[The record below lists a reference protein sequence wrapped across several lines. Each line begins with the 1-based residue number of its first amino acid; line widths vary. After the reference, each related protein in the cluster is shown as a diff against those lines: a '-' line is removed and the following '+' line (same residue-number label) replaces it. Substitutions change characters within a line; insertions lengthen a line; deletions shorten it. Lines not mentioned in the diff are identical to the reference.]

1 MDEIVSP
8 VFRDQGGRLFR
19 PAGPAR
25 PRRGLDRGR
34 WRRAP
39 VGDGMDG
46 AHSLRPSL
54 RHPVHPVGTA
64 SGGHGRPGSAGPRR
78 RHRELDPRRGR
89 PRRAAA
95 RPLAGGDRLG
105 RARIQCLHR
114 QAARHSDAHQRDRR
128 AERGGKRRA
137 RLRGRGTVRDDDP
150 DGRVHGI
157 AQDQRGPAADRH
169 GRIRGRTVGHTRGG
183 RLGRRQDQGPVRGP
197 RRLGGGPGLHFRGGR
212 FGPEAAPRA
221 AGRRRVPGEGRGRER
236 QGPGRGQRGAQGHS
250 LLRRRRAR
258 HGRRDRGR
266 QREDQ
271 PARHERG
278 HRGGAG
284 GRAGKGLRGGRGG
297 DPQARRVDRQQCP
310 VDPLVHR
317 GGGRPRGRGLLARR
331 ALRQLL
337 RLAGCRHPLG
347 ERGHGPHGRGH
358 GRVRVLRE
366 PPRAQDRRA
375 AGCRRGRGG
384 TGRGGGPEVGRG
396 LGSRDARLGALA
408 CQRRRHRRD
417 GLGGPSGRRGHSRPF
432 PARHRELERRR
443 RPQIFGRAVPDDRR
457 GFAQGQRRQGS
468 HRMDAPHEVGAA
480 RSLEPVFLSRERRAA
495 LVFLRVRG
503 LGRGQAAP
511 AGIELRRGGGEE
523 GRLRPH
529 GRPPLHDRLSPR
541 DGEGRQDLRRR
552 PLTSP
557 LRASIP
563 SRS

>member
-8 VFRDQGGRLFR
+8 VFRDQGGRLFAL
-19 PAGPAR
+19 PALLALGAA
-25 PRRGLDRGR
+25 LI
-34 WRRAP
+34 A
-39 VGDGMDG
+39 VGG
-46 AHSLRPSL
+46 AEPLS
-54 RHPVHPVGTA
+54 GTA
-64 SGGHGRPGSAGPRR
+64 WMALIACALLSAILSILSGLRLAATVGRDLRALAEGIGSST
-78 RHRELDPRRGR
+78 RGE
-89 PRRAAA
+89 ADLVTAA

-212 FGPEAAPRA
+212 FGREAAPRA

-331 ALRQLL
+331 ALR
-337 RLAGCRHPLG
+337 
-347 ERGHGPHGRGH
+347 
-358 GRVRVLRE
+358 
-366 PPRAQDRRA
+366 
-375 AGCRRGRGG
+375 
-384 TGRGGGPEVGRG
+384 
-396 LGSRDARLGALA
+396 
-408 CQRRRHRRD
+408 
-417 GLGGPSGRRGHSRPF
+417 
-432 PARHRELERRR
+432 
-443 RPQIFGRAVPDDRR
+443 
-457 GFAQGQRRQGS
+457 
-468 HRMDAPHEVGAA
+468 
-480 RSLEPVFLSRERRAA
+480 
-495 LVFLRVRG
+495 
-503 LGRGQAAP
+503 AAP
-511 AGIELRRGGGEE
+511 
-523 GRLRPH
+523 
-529 GRPPLHDRLSPR
+529 SPR
-541 DGEGRQDLRRR
+541 WLQ
-552 PLTSP
+552 
-557 LRASIP
+557 ASA
-563 SRS
+563 R